1 MRYADGRMIE
11 ISRLHHVSFAVK
23 DVDASRRF
31 FGDLLGLPE
40 IDRPAFNFRGAWFG
54 IGDRAL
60 HLIEEADANKDAA
73 SRLGRSDHMALEVGD
88 MDAVTEALDQAAV
101 PYERGTNETMGFRQV
116 FCADPD
122 GHTIEFI
129 NFP

>member
-1 MRYADGRMIE
+1 MLTKPMIE
-11 ISRLHHVSFAVK
+11 IARLDHVSFAVQ

-31 FGDLLGLPE
+31 FGEVLGLPE
-40 IDRPAFNFRGAWFG
+40 IDRPAFDFRGAWFG

-60 HLIEEADANKDAA
+60 HLIEQVSANRAA
-73 SRLGRSDHMALEVGD
+73 AAKMTRADHMALEVKD
-88 MDAVTEALDQAAV
+88 MDAVSQALDAAEI
-101 PYERGTNETMGFRQV
+101 PYQLGANNRLGFRQI

-129 NFP
+129 SRG

>member
-1 MRYADGRMIE
+1 MLTKLMIE
-11 ISRLHHVSFAVK
+11 LARLDHVSFAVQ

-31 FGDLLGLPE
+31 FGTVLGLPE
-40 IDRPAFNFRGAWFG
+40 IERPAFDFRGAWFG

-60 HLIEEADANKDAA
+60 HLIEQEGATRGGAA
-73 SRLGRSDHMALEVGD
+73 RLTRADHMALEVKD
-88 MDAVTEALDQAAV
+88 MDAVKEALESAEI
-101 PYERGTNETMGFRQV
+101 PYQLGTNDRLGFRQI

-129 NFP
+129 SRG

>member
-1 MRYADGRMIE
+1 MLTKLMIE
-11 ISRLHHVSFAVK
+11 IARLDHVSFAVQ

-31 FGDLLGLPE
+31 FGEVLGLPE
-40 IDRPAFNFRGAWFG
+40 IDRPAFDFRGAWFG

-60 HLIEEADANKDAA
+60 HLIEQETAGRAA
-73 SRLGRSDHMALEVGD
+73 AAKLTRADHMALEVKD
-88 MDAVTEALDQAAV
+88 MDAVSQALDAAAI
-101 PYERGTNETMGFRQV
+101 PYQRGTNDRLGFRQI

-129 NFP
+129 SRG

>member
-1 MRYADGRMIE
+1 MLTKLMIE
-11 ISRLHHVSFAVK
+11 IARLDHVSFAVQ

-31 FGDLLGLPE
+31 FGTVLGLPE
-40 IDRPAFNFRGAWFG
+40 IERPAFDFRGAWFG

-60 HLIEEADANKDAA
+60 HLSEQEGATRGGAA
-73 SRLGRSDHMALEVGD
+73 RLTRADHMALEVKD
-88 MDAVTEALDQAAV
+88 MDAVKEALESAESPSQL
-101 PYERGTNETMGFRQV
+101 GTNDRLGFRQI

-129 NFP
+129 SRG

>member
-1 MRYADGRMIE
+1 MIE
-11 ISRLHHVSFAVK
+11 IARLDHVSFAVK

-31 FGDLLGLPE
+31 FGDVLGLPE
-40 IDRPAFNFRGAWFG
+40 IERPAFDFPGAWFG

-60 HLIEEADANKDAA
+60 HLIEQETANRASSAA
-73 SRLGRSDHMALEVGD
+73 PTRADHMALEVKD
-88 MDAVTEALDQAAV
+88 MDAVSHTLDAAGV
-101 PYERGTNETMGFRQV
+101 PYQLGRNDHLGFRQI

-129 NFP
+129 SRG